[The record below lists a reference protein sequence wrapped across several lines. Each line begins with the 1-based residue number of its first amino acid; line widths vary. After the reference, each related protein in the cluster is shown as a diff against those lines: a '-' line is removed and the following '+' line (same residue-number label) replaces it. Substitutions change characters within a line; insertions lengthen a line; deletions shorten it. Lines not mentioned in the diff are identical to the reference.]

1 MRNILAFVVA
11 SAAFAAPAQAQS
23 NLEAGFAGAIRGCQ
37 EWVLNPASWADGIEP
52 FVKAVGLGDRMGL
65 VERVEEVNL
74 PPKELRRANHYWRI
88 NSTQGAG
95 YTLVVSDRM
104 PMCHITGGG
113 DTDLQPIVEAVL
125 SSAEFKSQWEQ
136 VESNSQGEM
145 ASTLF
150 RNRKEPKLSMAI
162 SRAVQPG
169 QRLDR
174 VQVIATATYEM
185 SN

>member
-1 MRNILAFVVA
+1 
-11 SAAFAAPAQAQS
+11 
-23 NLEAGFAGAIRGCQ
+23 
-37 EWVLNPASWADGIEP
+37 
-52 FVKAVGLGDRMGL
+52 MGL
-65 VERVEEVNL
+65 VDRVEEVNL

-95 YTLVVSDRM
+95 YILVVSDRM

-113 DTDLQPIVEAVL
+113 DTDLQPVVEAVL

-136 VESNSQGEM
+136 VESNSQGDM

-150 RNRKEPKLSMAI
+150 RNRKEPKLSIAI

-169 QRLDR
+169 QR
-174 VQVIATATYEM
+174 
-185 SN
+185 